1 MLRDEPLEKE
11 GPVPHLGR
19 RDPWRSQAGEGG
31 GVLESALEGWMMA
44 VGRPR
49 GGKRDIKIQGH
60 RDREVRAIERQE
72 EKKGRELADP
82 GG

>member
-1 MLRDEPLEKE
+1 
-11 GPVPHLGR
+11 
-19 RDPWRSQAGEGG
+19 
-31 GVLESALEGWMMA
+31 MMA

-72 EKKGRELADP
+72 EKGRELADP